1 MNRSDLQQL
10 AEARLLDATV
20 LLNAG
25 RLDGAYYLLGYV
37 VECALKACISKQFG
51 LYEVPDKNLVRDFYS
66 HDLKD
71 LLKIAGLSVEAAAKT
86 RADPNFE
93 TNWTTVRNWRETTRY
108 NIGVGEAK
116 VRTLLNAVISIDSG
130 VLTWLRTQW

>member
-1 MNRSDLQQL
+1 MNRNDLQQL

-71 LLKIAGLSVEAAAKT
+71 LLKIAGLSVD
-86 RADPNFE
+86 RSSP
-93 TNWTTVRNWRETTRY
+93 
-108 NIGVGEAK
+108 
-116 VRTLLNAVISIDSG
+116 
-130 VLTWLRTQW
+130 

>member
-25 RLDGAYYLLGYV
+25 RFDGAYYLLGYV
-37 VECALKACISKQFG
+37 VECALKACITKRFG

-66 HDLKD
+66 HDLLD
-71 LLKIAGLSVEAAAKT
+71 LLRIAELSSDLAAKT

-93 TNWTTVRNWRETTRY
+93 TNWTTVRNWRETARY

-116 VRTLLNAVISIDSG
+116 VRTLLNAVVSIDSG